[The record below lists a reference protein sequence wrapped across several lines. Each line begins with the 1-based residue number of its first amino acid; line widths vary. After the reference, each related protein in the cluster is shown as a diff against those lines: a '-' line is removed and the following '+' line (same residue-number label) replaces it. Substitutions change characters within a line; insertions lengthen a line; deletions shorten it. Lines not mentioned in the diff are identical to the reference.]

1 MIPVGDDPMTF
12 GQRLRSLRLGRGLTQ
27 KECGK
32 QFQLSESAIGMY
44 ERDQREPS
52 LELVKRIADYFEV
65 TIDYILGR
73 DHYISEG
80 RARYTAADHWTDEE
94 RLLADA
100 FIQTIRLRKNTGV
113 GKVENQ

>member
-1 MIPVGDDPMTF
+1 MIPLGDDAMSTF
-12 GQRLRSLRLGRGLTQ
+12 GERLRSLRNGRGLTQ

-32 QFQLSESAIGMY
+32 LFQLSESAIGMY

-52 LELVKRIADYFEV
+52 LELVRRIADYFEV

-80 RARYTAADHWTDEE
+80 RARYSAADHWTEEE
-94 RLLADA
+94 RELADA
-100 FIQTIRLRKNTGV
+100 LIQTIRLRKNRE
-113 GKVENQ
+113 KK